1 MSLTGTDEAGMV
13 VPPLPAHVAEVMDS
27 SQVIPWDDPYP
38 YYRCMLPPEEDE
50 AQEVTDAF
58 PMPDGEEL
66 FKEITSNSTI
76 SQIVDSTNYLLLLGS
91 TQQILIVFKIT
102 S

>member
-27 SQVIPWDDPYP
+27 SQAIPWDDPYP
-38 YYRCMLPPEEDE
+38 YYRCMLPSEEEE

-58 PMPDGEEL
+58 PMPDGELL
-66 FKEITSNSTI
+66 FKEITSNSTM
-76 SQIVDSTNYLLLLGS
+76 SHIVDSTNYLLLLGS
-91 TQQILIVFKIT
+91 TQQILIAFKIT

>member
-38 YYRCMLPPEEDE
+38 YYRCMLPSEEEE

-58 PMPDGEEL
+58 PMPDGELL
-66 FKEITSNSTI
+66 FREITSSSTM
-76 SQIVDSTNYLLLLGS
+76 SHNVASTNYLLLLGCS
-91 TQQILIVFKIT
+91 QQILIVFKIT